1 MRNTHSS
8 ITVGAVRT
16 VITTLLVITTGFHF
30 FIPVQAQKKTATS
43 STLDYNIT
51 PTYGEISLGNDFGTD
66 PHSVTI
72 VAGGAVNSNYLGGE
86 CSGFVSEG
94 PDFRLI
100 WEGAP
105 ARLIFYFE
113 PNEEGADPTILVSL
127 PDGAWECNDDIE
139 EGNLNP
145 MALVS
150 DAQPGQYDIW
160 VGSYGEGDYIEGTLH
175 IADADKLV
183 VENKPSL
190 DFSLDPQY
198 GSFNLKE
205 NFSPDPFIVS
215 GISGG
220 DMDVKEIGLGTE
232 CFGFASQ
239 APDFRLNWTGSTTNL
254 KIKFEA
260 NEGGEDTILIIN
272 TPSGEWLCN
281 DDATE
286 DTLNPTIDLTGQEEG
301 QYDIWVASLS
311 SGSYVEGKL
320 IITER

>member
-1 MRNTHSS
+1 MRNTQPL
-8 ITVGAVRT
+8 VAFCAARAVA
-16 VITTLLVITTGFHF
+16 TTLLILSVTFW
-30 FIPVQAQKKTATS
+30 FINPLQAQKKAATP

-51 PTYGEISLGNDFGTD
+51 PTYGEISLGSDFGTE

-72 VAGGAVNSNYLGGE
+72 IAGGSVNSSYLGGE
-86 CSGFVSEG
+86 CSGYVSEG
-94 PDFRLI
+94 PDFRLN
-100 WEGAP
+100 WNGDP

-113 PNEEGADPTILVSL
+113 PDEDGADPTILINL
-127 PDGAWECNDDIE
+127 PDGSWECNDDIE

-145 MALVS
+145 MALVT

-183 VENKPSL
+183 VDTQPTL
-190 DFSLDPQY
+190 DYSLDPQY

-220 DMDVKEIGLGTE
+220 DMDVKEIGLGVE
-232 CFGFASQ
+232 CFGFASK
-239 APDFRLNWTGSTTNL
+239 APDFRLNWTGSTSNL

-260 NEGGEDTILIIN
+260 NEDGEDTILIIN
-272 TPSGEWLCN
+272 TPNGEWLCN
-281 DDATE
+281 DDASE
-286 DTLNPTIDLTGQEEG
+286 GTLNPLIYLTGQEEG

-320 IITER
+320 IISER